1 MSYDSE
7 YNKSDQL
14 SDGEDEDSEL
24 DNQPLTKKEKR
35 EEKKYL
41 QNDI

>member
-7 YNKSDQL
+7 SNKSDQL
-14 SDGEDEDSEL
+14 SDAEDEDSEL

>member
-7 YNKSDQL
+7 SNKSDHL
-14 SDGEDEDSEL
+14 SDAEDEDSEL

>member
-7 YNKSDQL
+7 SNKSDQL